1 MKIISSL
8 VKHLQSTVDEK
19 ASNKGE
25 TLMSNE
31 ILSSLLL
38 NFDQKMG
45 QHKNEMKFL
54 LKNFVFEKDLIFLQ
68 DYCVKSLNKLSD
80 LILYFNVPLNLFSR
94 SSNLDEISFM
104 QFMFE
109 MKRRFLQRNQR
120 VDRNF
125 IINLWNLLK
134 EE

>member
-19 ASNKGE
+19 AFNKGE